1 MIPVCPSWYRPSSTV
16 PRVRNMK
23 GAENTAAPNMIV
35 DEFFP
40 KHIRQREDNPEVRE
54 KMRRRELT
62 EQYLEQRYN
71 RKRDR

>member
-1 MIPVCPSWYRPSSTV
+1 M
-16 PRVRNMK
+16 N

-40 KHIRQREDNPEVRE
+40 KHIRQREDNPKVRE
-54 KMRRRELT
+54 EMRRRKLT
-62 EQYLEQRYN
+62 EQYLKQRYN

>member
-1 MIPVCPSWYRPSSTV
+1 
-16 PRVRNMK
+16 MK
-23 GAENTAAPNMIV
+23 DAENTAAPNMIV

>member
-1 MIPVCPSWYRPSSTV
+1 MIPVCPSLYRPSSAV

-35 DEFFP
+35 DEFFS
-40 KHIRQREDNPEVRE
+40 KHIRQREDNPKVRE
-54 KMRRRELT
+54 EMRRRKLT